1 MHDNSRRIDIPE
13 AEATNDVIS
22 SSLIPKSFML
32 GGLKINVQFDT
43 NLSSKKKVIG
53 EAHYAKQMIRLD
65 PSIALVQSVEQAFLH
80 ELTHW
85 IFYVMNEESLRNNEK
100 IVDLFAHFLY
110 QALTTAEPM
119 VAAADARPADQEA

>member
-13 AEATNDVIS
+13 AEATNDVFS

-65 PSIALVQSVEQAFLH
+65 PSIALVQSVEQASLH